1 MAPGKSL
8 SSPSFLD
15 IIYRGIPRLGQPV
28 FASPFNEDRSRL
40 EGPKIRFIEEDEQ
53 VLLSPLLK
61 DLPTDGSKPPSYEI
75 AGPRRRLFFDSSKT
89 SAAIVT
95 CGGLCPGLNDVIR
108 SLVLILTYGYG
119 VTTIYGIRY
128 GYKGMVDGVGE
139 APFLLKPDEIET
151 ISNEGGTYLGTSRG
165 NQDPVL
171 MVDFLIRRSIQI
183 LFCIG
188 GDGTQ
193 KGALA
198 IASEAERRGYHLSVI
213 GLPKTIDN
221 DIDLVEKTFGFDTAV
236 AVAAQVLHGA
246 HVESHAEHNGVVI
259 VKLMGRES
267 GFLAT
272 HAAIAS
278 GDVNF
283 LLIPEVPFD
292 LEGEKG
298 FLEALR
304 KRLENR
310 HHALVVVAEGVAESL
325 LTSPNE
331 KVPLDASGNRI
342 LEDVGIYLKDRV
354 SHWFKEQRF
363 EARVRYID
371 PSYLVR
377 SFRASSTDSIFCQRL
392 AHNAAHAAM
401 SGRTRM
407 LVATCNNVHC
417 HIPLEAIVMG
427 RKHVDP
433 QGELWRSAIETT
445 GQPEMLNRV

>member
-1 MAPGKSL
+1 MTSGQTCPSASLAEVIRKGIALVGKAQ
-8 SSPSFLD
+8 
-15 IIYRGIPRLGQPV
+15 IP
-28 FASPFNEDRSRL
+28 SPFLQRESSHGGPPVRFVEENER
-40 EGPKIRFIEEDEQ
+40 
-53 VLLSPLLK
+53 VLVSPLLR
-61 DLPTDGSKPPSYEI
+61 DIPSDGSAPLSFEI
-75 AGPRRRLFFDSSKT
+75 AGPRRSIFFNSSQT
-89 SAAIVT
+89 RAAIVT

-108 SLVLILTYGYG
+108 SLVLMLNYGYG
-119 VTTIYGIRY
+119 VTEVYGIRY
-128 GYKGMVDGVGE
+128 GFRGMVDGIGE
-139 APFLLKPDEIET
+139 APFMLKPDVIEP

-171 MVDFLIRRSIQI
+171 MVDFLCRRNIQI

-193 KGALA
+193 KGTLA
-198 IASEAERRGYHLSVI
+198 IAAEAERRNYPLSVI

-221 DIDLVEKTFGFDTAV
+221 DINLVEKTFGFDTAV

-283 LLIPEVPFD
+283 LLIPEVPFE
-292 LEGEKG
+292 LEGMSG
-298 FLEALR
+298 FLQILR
-304 KRLENR
+304 KRLESR
-310 HHALVVVAEGVAESL
+310 HHALVVVAEGVSERL
-325 LTSPNE
+325 LSSPHE

-342 LEDVGIYLKDRV
+342 MEDVGIYLRDRV
-354 SHWFKEQRF
+354 SRWLKEQ
-363 EARVRYID
+363 EVESRVRYID

-377 SFRASSTDSIFCQRL
+377 SFRANSMDSIYCQNL
-392 AHNAAHAAM
+392 AHNAVHAAM

-407 LVATCNNVHC
+407 LVATCNNIYC
-417 HIPLEAIVMG
+417 HIPLEAIVQG
-427 RKHVDP
+427 RKFVDP
-433 QGELWRSAIETT
+433 NGDLWRSAMETT
-445 GQPEMLNRV
+445 GQPEMVNRT

>member
-1 MAPGKSL
+1 MAPGQSL
-8 SSPSFLD
+8 PPVP
-15 IIYRGIPRLGQPV
+15 IIEIIRGGIPRLGHGNIS
-28 FASPFNEDRSRL
+28 SPLLVYDSRGVKPPAMFVED
-40 EGPKIRFIEEDEQ
+40 DEW
-53 VLLSPLLK
+53 VMLSPLLK
-61 DLPTDGSKPPSYEI
+61 DLPPDGGPPPCFET
-75 AGPRRRLFFDSSKT
+75 AGPRRKLFFNPSQT
-89 SAAIVT
+89 HAAIVT

-108 SLVLILTYGYG
+108 SLVLMLTYGYG
-119 VTTIYGIRY
+119 IKGIYGIRF
-128 GYKGMVDGVGE
+128 GYKGMVDGIGE
-139 APFLLKPDEIET
+139 APLLLTPEKIEP

-198 IASEAERRGYHLSVI
+198 IASEAEKRGYPLSVI

-221 DIDLVEKTFGFDTAV
+221 DIDLVDKTFGFDTAV

-246 HVESHAEHNGVVI
+246 HVESNAEHNGVVI

-292 LEGEKG
+292 LEGERG
-298 FLEALR
+298 FLAALR
-304 KRLENR
+304 KRLEAR
-310 HHALVVVAEGVAESL
+310 HHALVVVAEGVSERL
-325 LTSPNE
+325 LASPDE
-331 KVPLDASGNRI
+331 RIPLDASGNRI

-354 SHWFKEQRF
+354 SCWFKEQGF
-363 EARVRYID
+363 DARVRYID

-377 SFRASSTDSIFCQRL
+377 SFRANSMDSIYCQNL
-392 AHNAAHAAM
+392 AQNAVHAAM

-407 LVATCNNVHC
+407 LVATRNNVYC
-417 HIPLEAIVMG
+417 HIPLEAIVQG
-427 RKHVDP
+427 RKFVDP
-433 QGELWRSAIETT
+433 RGDLWRSAMETT
-445 GQPEMLNRV
+445 GQPEMVNPR

>member
-1 MAPGKSL
+1 MAHGQSL
-8 SSPSFLD
+8 MPSHVAE
-15 IIYRGIPRLGQPV
+15 IIHKGIPRLGHAQIP
-28 FASPFNEDRSRL
+28 SPFLHDESHHEGRSVRFMED
-40 EGPKIRFIEEDEQ
+40 DEQ
-53 VLLSPLLK
+53 VLVSPLLK
-61 DLPTDGSKPPSYEI
+61 DLPSDGSKPLSYEI

-165 NQDPVL
+165 DQDPVL

-267 GFLAT
+267 GFLAA

-283 LLIPEVPFD
+283 LLIPEAAFH

-304 KRLENR
+304 RRLEMR
-310 HHALVVVAEGVAESL
+310 HHALVVVAEGVAERL
-325 LTSPNE
+325 LASPDE

-354 SHWFKEQRF
+354 AHWFKEQKF

-377 SFRASSTDSIFCQRL
+377 SFRASSTDSIFCQNL
-392 AHNAAHAAM
+392 AHNAVHAAM

-407 LVATCNNVHC
+407 LVATCNNIYC

-433 QGELWRSAIETT
+433 QGELWRSAMETT
-445 GQPEMLNRV
+445 GQPEMVN

>member
-1 MAPGKSL
+1 MPPSQLLPQASL
-8 SSPSFLD
+8 SEIL
-15 IIYRGIPRLGQPV
+15 RGGIPQLGEGV
-28 FASPFNEDRSRL
+28 FPSPFLTGDSTRN
-40 EGPKIRFIEEDEQ
+40 GPPVRFIEDNEK

-61 DLPTDGSKPPSYEI
+61 DLPTDGGTPLCFEI
-75 AGPRRRLFFDSSKT
+75 AGPRRHLFFDPVHT
-89 SAAIVT
+89 RAAIVT

-108 SLVLILTYGYG
+108 SLVLILHYGYG
-119 VTTIYGIRY
+119 VTEVFGIRY
-128 GYKGMVDGVGE
+128 GFKGMVDGLGE
-139 APFLLKPDEIET
+139 DPFLLRPDEIEP

-171 MVDFLIRRSIQI
+171 MTDFLSRRSIHI

-198 IASEAERRGYHLSVI
+198 IAAEAERRGYPLSVI

-246 HVESHAEHNGVVI
+246 HVEAHAEHNGVVI

-283 LLIPEVPFD
+283 LLIPEVPFN
-292 LEGEKG
+292 LEGENG
-298 FLEALR
+298 FLAAVR
-304 KRLENR
+304 KRLESR
-310 HHALVVVAEGVAESL
+310 HHALVVVAEGVAENL
-325 LTSPNE
+325 LASPDV

-354 SHWFKEQRF
+354 SRCFKEQGF
-363 EARVRYID
+363 DGRVRYID

-377 SFRASSTDSIFCQRL
+377 SFRANSTDSIFCQNL
-392 AHNAAHAAM
+392 AQNAVHAAM

-407 LVATCNNVHC
+407 LVATRNNVYC
-417 HIPLEAIVMG
+417 HIPLDAIVRG
-427 RKHVDP
+427 RKFVDP
-433 QGELWRSAIETT
+433 NGDLWRSAMETT
-445 GQPEMLNRV
+445 GQPEMVNR